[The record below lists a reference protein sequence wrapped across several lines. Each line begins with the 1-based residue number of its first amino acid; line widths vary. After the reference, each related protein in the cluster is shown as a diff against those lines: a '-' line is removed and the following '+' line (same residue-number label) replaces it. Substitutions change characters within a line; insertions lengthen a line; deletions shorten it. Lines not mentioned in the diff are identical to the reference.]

1 MNGGLDLL
9 VDPIPNLA
17 GAARGDSIDMGDP
30 ANDRIGNVWGTG
42 GPMPSF
48 SRAFNMFTAPADDDD
63 DSTAEADGRFFV
75 PSYLKESTYMQML
88 EEAHKAKLQAQKD
101 SKRSTGNG
109 SANNGTAFNQPPLPP
124 GAHRGMAHNVIERP
138 PAFEDDDALA
148 PLPTRW
154 NKDDIWSGIELE
166 PDNLAVKYVGG
177 KSHHEREHEASAV
190 RADHHMPP
198 QCGIYYF
205 EVQILQGKRDECV
218 YPPFTSG
225 HRACE
230 LVLAARMD

>member
-166 PDNLAVKYVGG
+166 PDNLTVKYVGG